1 MPSQLV
7 GLFRTLA
14 WSDYPER
21 QEAPPGPGQTSVA
34 ALTDATHALSARPEF
49 VPGTKK
55 IRLADTVTCTIS
67 LDQTTSF
74 KKSWVMTTMPQAD
87 RDALLSHE
95 QGHYDIHALLARD
108 FFLQIMQLKLKTYTS
123 ALDLNSDINA
133 AQQATVDKSQA
144 VEKKYD
150 DKTKTGADKT
160 EQARWKGFI
169 STAFSAPAT
178 PAQSAIDGTPIKI
191 PLLSV
196 LSQNGFVF

>member
-34 ALTDATHALSARPEF
+34 AFTDAMHALSARPEF

-150 DKTKTGADKT
+150 DGQKR
-160 EQARWKGFI
+160 ARTRPSRPGGKDSSRPHSRRRRRRRSRR
-169 STAFSAPAT
+169 STAPPSR
-178 PAQSAIDGTPIKI
+178 S
-191 PLLSV
+191 LC
-196 LSQNGFVF
+196 